1 MPNNELVSFF
11 HELAEIINWLALYG
25 LLFVLP
31 PTIAPVYRLL
41 NKREANWSQHAP
53 AIVSGIVTGELAV
66 QLLANL
72 FPVPINNPRSLCES

>member
-31 PTIAPVYRLL
+31 LTIAPVYRLL
-41 NKREANWSQHAP
+41 NKREANWSRNAHRNCFWD
-53 AIVSGIVTGELAV
+53 SYCLAG
-66 QLLANL
+66 QLLANF
-72 FPVPINNPRSLCES
+72 FPVPINNPRSLCDS